1 MTIPNPTGSVAAFL
15 SGSVTANLDWSNLPA
30 GVYPSSVS
38 ITQSDAT
45 DATVVQ
51 NTTLGLILTDNSPPI
66 LQLSETAIPFQAV
79 ADASTAQQTHAI
91 QLSTTAAAIPY
102 SATASTLTGSNWLS
116 VSAASGTVPSK
127 GTANVNIAVNPA
139 GLAAGT
145 YFGKVDISAPTAATA
160 LQSVE
165 VTLTVATSAPT
176 GPILSATGLLF
187 VAPQNTNPTAQ
198 TVTLSTFS
206 SQSITV
212 TGGVEEDKSGTW
224 LKVAAPSTNLVSGAP
239 IMQTVSITTTGL
251 APGAYT
257 GSLVETTST
266 ASYPI
271 AVVLIVTPS
280 GTCTPTQLLPV
291 ITSLSDNFE
300 LPAGLPVSMQAQI
313 ADDCGGPL
321 TAGAVSLNFS
331 SDAGVAMTPLG
342 NGLWAGT
349 WEPHGALTGVNEVNL
364 SAQSAA
370 GLAGSKS
377 ISGTI
382 DANISIP
389 VVAPGGI
396 VSAAVSTLGSILSP
410 GGFISIYGSNLAPS
424 VAQSLNFPLQA
435 TLAGTQ
441 VFLAGQALPLQFVSA
456 GQINAIVP
464 IETAVNRFQEL
475 LIAQNGKYSLP
486 ETVVL
491 SAATPAVF
499 SLSQS
504 EAAIIVYK
512 ANGTAFVAST
522 TQPATAGDVLAV
534 YCTGLGAVSPAIAD
548 GLAAPLT
555 GVSRT
560 VNTVTATI
568 GGLPAQVGFSGLAP
582 GSAGLYQVN
591 LVVPAGITPGSSVAV
606 VLTELGF
613 PSTTLTVAIQ

>member
-1 MTIPNPTGSVAAFL
+1 
-15 SGSVTANLDWSNLPA
+15 
-30 GVYPSSVS
+30 
-38 ITQSDAT
+38 
-45 DATVVQ
+45 
-51 NTTLGLILTDNSPPI
+51 
-66 LQLSETAIPFQAV
+66 
-79 ADASTAQQTHAI
+79 
-91 QLSTTAAAIPY
+91 
-102 SATASTLTGSNWLS
+102 
-116 VSAASGTVPSK
+116 
-127 GTANVNIAVNPA
+127 VNPA